1 MNSSVIFSSDELILM
16 SRFLSIKLRTERSR
30 EEVTPETNSSVI
42 ISSEELNLMSGFL
55 SIKSSYVSGLNDSL
69 KIVTQLKSE
78 ESQFESVDFP
88 MISKIG
94 SSFPF

>member
-1 MNSSVIFSSDELILM
+1 MHKVGAFKTFANLNILKLHLLADYRLHPCDSSVIFSSDELILM

-55 SIKSSYVSGLNDSL
+55 LINSS
-69 KIVTQLKSE
+69 
-78 ESQFESVDFP
+78 
-88 MISKIG
+88 
-94 SSFPF
+94 